1 MSGGRGRREGGARQ
15 AQQDP
20 EWGGRGRR
28 EGGAGRVQQDPVWG
42 GRGQVPALTPRLA
55 AAFAELQTDI
65 HELTNDLDGAGIPFL
80 DYRTYAMRVLFP
92 GIEDHPV
99 LKEMEVGC
107 RPSPRRSWGP
117 GAAGAWGL
125 ARAPWEGWAWS
136 QQTTPGLGSWGPA
149 VSPGLWSTMH
159 HPRWP
164 VC

>member
-1 MSGGRGRREGGARQ
+1 MASGSSPQLMGS
-15 AQQDP
+15 
-20 EWGGRGRR
+20 EWGASPPLSGDSCETRLCCPGSLTLP
-28 EGGAGRVQQDPVWG
+28 ATAAVAPSDHLLDNTPFLH
-42 GRGQVPALTPRLA
+42 VPPSLPCLTSS
-55 AAFAELQTDI
+55 
-65 HELTNDLDGAGIPFL
+65 HPFL